1 MIQKEHVK
9 FFNLPFIKEKE
20 LYTKECLCN
29 KGAYYGDFFNSY
41 KSKYFIGYKGEVFE
55 IIVSQAQSTC
65 AFVYRFEIRSLFS
78 PYQNY
83 FYCQCF
89 DDYEAKTQFIK
100 YFKSSLRTP
109 MEAYK

>member
-9 FFNLPFIKEKE
+9 FFNTPFITEDF
-20 LYTKECLCN
+20 YTRECLCN
-29 KGAYYGDFFNSY
+29 KGAYYDDFFNSY

-55 IIVSQAQSTC
+55 ITIRRAQCTLGL
-65 AFVYRFEIRSLFS
+65 VYQFNVRSLFS
-78 PYQNY
+78 PYQKCL
-83 FYCQCF
+83 YCQCF

-100 YFKSSLRTP
+100 NFKGSLRTS